1 MKSLEKLIQ
10 LSKITGKNNK
20 KKFLSDNMND
30 KEFMSFLYFLLNP
43 MIVTGI
49 SKKKINKDVDDCDGY
64 TLLYDTPKELFD
76 YLIENN
82 TGRDIDIRA
91 TQSAIAYM
99 TNGDSNLTEIFN
111 GVITKSLK
119 LGVTGNT
126 VNEIV
131 PKFIPHFSPMLAK
144 SFEEI
149 TDHKKELKN
158 GYTITLKLN
167 GVRAVVRKENG
178 NVEIRS
184 REGREFV
191 GVTDM
196 KNQYMKSSLP
206 DGVYDGEL
214 VAIRKGNESTDDM
227 FRRTIS
233 LVSSHDETD
242 ELEHIV
248 FEYLTLDE
256 WDNTE
261 SKLNYSDRFNR
272 LFGIFDHKI
281 NSNKIETVRVI
292 NISNSFDDNSLNNI
306 YSTLKSITKDG
317 YEGIMINPH
326 DKPYIFKRGKS
337 LFKAKEFDSADLLVL
352 DIYEG
357 DNRLKGSMGGLT
369 LSWRNGHK
377 FNLGT
382 GFTDK
387 ERQDFWNNPELIV
400 GKIVE
405 INYQAESENLSGGEA
420 VQFGSFQCIR
430 YDKGIDD
437 IRYSDKD

>member
-1 MKSLEKLIQ
+1 MKSLLKLKELQ
-10 LSKITGKNNK
+10 ETTGKNNK
-20 KKFLSDNMND
+20 KSFLEENKGD
-30 KEFMSFLYFLLNP
+30 KEFLELLYFLLNP

-49 SKKKINKDVDDCDGY
+49 SKKKINKDVDECDGY
-64 TLLYDTPKELFD
+64 TLLYHTPKELFD
-76 YLIENN
+76 YLIKNN

-91 TQSAIAYM
+91 TQSAIRYM
-99 TNGDSNLTEIFN
+99 TNGDLELTEIFN
-111 GVITKSLK
+111 GIITKSYK

-126 VNEIV
+126 VNEVI

-158 GYTITLKLN
+158 GYTLSLKLN

-178 NVEIRS
+178 KVEIRS

-191 GVTDM
+191 GVTDI
-196 KNQYMKSSLP
+196 KNRYLKSSLP
-206 DGVYDGEL
+206 DGIYDGEL
-214 VAIRKGNESTDDM
+214 VAIRNQDESTDDM

-233 LVSSHDETD
+233 VVMSHDETD
-242 ELEHIV
+242 DIEHIV
-248 FEYLTLDE
+248 FEYLTLEE
-256 WDNTE
+256 WDNAE
-261 SKLNYSDRFNR
+261 SKLMYKDRFLR
-272 LFGIFDHKI
+272 VKKI
-281 NSNKIETVRVI
+281 LTNS
-292 NISNSFDDNSLNNI
+292 SFDRKISLVPLINTSESFNDDSLNSI
-306 YSTLKSITKDG
+306 YTYLKNVTSNG

-369 LSWRNGHK
+369 LSWRNGHT

-387 ERQDFWNNPELIV
+387 ERQDFWNNPDLII

-405 INYQAESENLSGGEA
+405 INYQAESENLDGGEA

-430 YDKGIDD
+430 HDKGIDD